1 MNKDVQK
8 IYDDAVDKSY
18 YSKKNS
24 AYWTGYFIGKVQMP
38 VTDEDIDKYFEK
50 VQIASQKL
58 YDLRCQEM
66 NMQMRKANKLN
77 EEQFEIGLDGEMF
90 DEDAYTHGGDNDFVG
105 VAK

>member
-1 MNKDVQK
+1 MIKDVQK
-8 IYDDAVDKSY
+8 IYDDAVDNSY
-18 YSKKNS
+18 YFENKN
-24 AYWTGYFIGKVQMP
+24 AYWTGYFIGKVKMA

-66 NMQMRKANKLN
+66 NEQMRKTNKLN

-90 DEDAYTHGGDNDFVG
+90 DEDAYTHGGDKDLV
-105 VAK
+105 VA